1 MATTESWRA
10 ALRRR
15 RYIANAV
22 ASVCLAL
29 ATGCAKAPPP
39 APIVIPAPVAPKP
52 TPTRMTIAV
61 TADTNPDAS
70 SRPSPIV
77 LRVYQLK
84 GDDAFKRAEFFA
96 LYDDDQKVLGAEMLS
111 RQEFMLAPS
120 ASQTVELNLADD
132 AQFVGAVAAFH
143 DIRNAQWRVIV
154 PAPRAGFTLSVER
167 ARLIVAANESN

>member
-1 MATTESWRA
+1 
-10 ALRRR
+10 
-15 RYIANAV
+15 
-22 ASVCLAL
+22 
-29 ATGCAKAPPP
+29 
-39 APIVIPAPVAPKP
+39 
-52 TPTRMTIAV
+52 
-61 TADTNPDAS
+61 
-70 SRPSPIV
+70 
-77 LRVYQLK
+77 
-84 GDDAFKRAEFFA
+84 